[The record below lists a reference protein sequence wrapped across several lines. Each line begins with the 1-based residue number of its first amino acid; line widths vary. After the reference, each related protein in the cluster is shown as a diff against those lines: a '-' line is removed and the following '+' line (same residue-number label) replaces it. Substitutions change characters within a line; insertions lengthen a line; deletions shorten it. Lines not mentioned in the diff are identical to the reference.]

1 MKFFKQIYGDGQF
14 KGSRGYVLKF
24 LKRHNIRFLKIT
36 GEKLSSNV
44 ASVDAYVANFSSTV
58 RHKQLGASQRFNAD
72 ESGLFFKSSP
82 SATYVAYD
90 EKSAPGSKVHKDRIT
105 FMPCS
110 NADGSLKLPLMIIGK
125 SKNPRVLKNITDLPV
140 YYRSSKNA
148 WQTRALFRE
157 WFFQEF
163 VPKVKAFLKKENL
176 PSEAVLVLDN
186 CSAHCSSDELK
197 SFDGAITTIFL
208 PPQTTAILQPMDQNI
223 IQMIKANYRRKLLRE
238 IHGRPGEFEENIK
251 LINIKDAIFWVAE
264 AWNSVPAQSIIK
276 SWNMLYREPIFDNED
291 DIPLS
296 VIKERLTLIQQRVSE
311 HEKQVEDENA
321 EFDVLSDA
329 DIVNA
334 LLNPDESIYNSCN
347 NTTTTLDETMDTS
360 LVPHDDQDSEYQP
373 IPDQTALNS
382 IDTIISWCEEN
393 RLPLERQFQLREL
406 RGNILEK
413 IINKKN

>member
-1 MKFFKQIYGDGQF
+1 
-14 KGSRGYVLKF
+14 
-24 LKRHNIRFLKIT
+24 
-36 GEKLSSNV
+36 
-44 ASVDAYVANFSSTV
+44 
-58 RHKQLGASQRFNAD
+58 
-72 ESGLFFKSSP
+72 
-82 SATYVAYD
+82 
-90 EKSAPGSKVHKDRIT
+90 
-105 FMPCS
+105 
-110 NADGSLKLPLMIIGK
+110 
-125 SKNPRVLKNITDLPV
+125 
-140 YYRSSKNA
+140 
-148 WQTRALFRE
+148 
-157 WFFQEF
+157 
-163 VPKVKAFLKKENL
+163 
-176 PSEAVLVLDN
+176 
-186 CSAHCSSDELK
+186 
-197 SFDGAITTIFL
+197 
-208 PPQTTAILQPMDQNI
+208 MDQNI
-223 IQMIKANYRRKLLRE
+223 IQIIKANYRQKLLRE

-296 VIKERLTLIQQRVSE
+296 VIKERLTLIPQRVSE

-334 LLNPDESIYNSCN
+334 LLNPEESIYNSCN

-406 RGNILEK
+406 HGNILEK